1 MNKYKIKRVNIFRI
15 RELINLVDEINLLN
29 IQSLIELSCEEKKI
43 NLKSSVGIL
52 FINMCDNLV
61 LHIESDN
68 IQEQTKILDVI
79 KKYFIV

>member
-1 MNKYKIKRVNIFRI
+1 MNKYKIKRVSIFKV

-29 IQSLIELSCEEKKI
+29 IQSLIELSCEERKI
-43 NLKSSVGIL
+43 NLKSSVGVL

>member
-43 NLKSSVGIL
+43 NLKSSVGVL
-52 FINMCDNLV
+52 FINMCDSLV

>member
-1 MNKYKIKRVNIFRI
+1 MNKYKIKRVNIFTI

-29 IQSLIELSCEEKKI
+29 IQSLIELSCKEKKI
-43 NLKSSVGIL
+43 NLKSNIGVL